1 MKRRSLISCIPAFI
15 TATTLTVSCANA
27 PRRPTPVPVPVP
39 TEAERTAALQHATED
54 AVASYIYTQLDEDP
68 IYFFRH
74 VNVRVDEGV
83 ATLSGYVWE
92 TDAIYRARE
101 IASDVPG
108 VTRVVSNDLRLER
121 NGQNSGPAR

>member
-1 MKRRSLISCIPAFI
+1 MKRRSLISSIAAFI
-15 TATTLTVSCANA
+15 TVTTLTVSCANA
-27 PRRPTPVPVPVP
+27 PRRPTPVPVP
-39 TEAERTAALQHATED
+39 TEAERTAALQRATED
-54 AVASYIYTQLDEDP
+54 AVASYIYTQLDADP

-101 IASDVPG
+101 IAGDVPG

>member
-1 MKRRSLISCIPAFI
+1 MKRRSMILCIPALI
-15 TATTLTVSCANA
+15 TVTTLTVSCATA
-27 PRRPTPVPVPVP
+27 PRRPTAVPVP

-101 IASDVPG
+101 IAGDVPG